1 MTGGP
6 YHNKVVDSPP
16 SQDEINRF
24 IMKFLTSTSK
34 QREKQLLSSAT
45 GSFTYVTAHNA
56 LRSLGLIYGFKVSAD
71 DEGDPSIQAV
81 AGLNGPHLRS
91 PMKYTPVS
99 PLSRSV
105 LVPIRSED
113 VPEDS
118 PFAFGTSFNKE
129 DTTGKADWIKPFLD
143 EVCHS
148 LFSPYLFQFHRYL
161 TISPLLVHSTPDQ
174 VTPFQSSASDPP
186 SGEFQL
192 VLLPII
198 LPLLQG
204 CVPPSSSNGDSARG
218 MLEDL
223 DSSCAFWYTAVTRAS
238 AAFMAEIKTGTRMK
252 DLGDL
257 LPKFNKRHS
266 VLSDTPTPTL
276 FSIDDDTQ
284 KQEVISVGASIQA
297 KCNEFLTLNL
307 STTIQ
312 GQDDS
317 KRDPIEQP
325 IDSRIPRKV
334 ASAVPRTVPRDKP
347 DIEDDITVDHSLLT
361 SSAADTSLEARLAI
375 LFVSSTTSPSGV
387 EILHA
392 PDLSED
398 LSVRISFHVA
408 KRYVP
413 LHACSHTPRVTFCHH
428 PQEITETRAVK
439 ERNNTFLSMWANGVE
454 DLEEQ
459 GKDSNT
465 IQQVV
470 HGCNPPTLSTFQ
482 CAQFLAGVLRITPT
496 TNLNDVSHKS
506 HGFATLSLLP
516 KPETT
521 AYSSSA
527 KSSEDA
533 ECEADT
539 ILGVAASQQARPDT
553 TIESARSI
561 PNAVAFN
568 EFLCNWM
575 FFILLNVK
583 FKETGIILFDA
594 LWSIFLSCNTLAF
607 RRRATKDL
615 PVSPWLFF
623 TLTQWVDR
631 AILVLL
637 SSCRKNKI
645 IRKVKTGNFDV
656 VRGSHFSQT
665 FFWQLSHISF
675 LLCHLTHLGD
685 LSHLP

>member
-1 MTGGP
+1 M
-6 YHNKVVDSPP
+6 
-16 SQDEINRF
+16 
-24 IMKFLTSTSK
+24 
-34 QREKQLLSSAT
+34 
-45 GSFTYVTAHNA
+45 
-56 LRSLGLIYGFKVSAD
+56 
-71 DEGDPSIQAV
+71 
-81 AGLNGPHLRS
+81 
-91 PMKYTPVS
+91 
-99 PLSRSV
+99 
-105 LVPIRSED
+105 
-113 VPEDS
+113 
-118 PFAFGTSFNKE
+118 
-129 DTTGKADWIKPFLD
+129 
-143 EVCHS
+143 
-148 LFSPYLFQFHRYL
+148 
-161 TISPLLVHSTPDQ
+161 
-174 VTPFQSSASDPP
+174 
-186 SGEFQL
+186 

-223 DSSCAFWYTAVTRAS
+223 DSYCAFWYTAVTRAS

-252 DLGDL
+252 ELGNL
-257 LPKFNKRHS
+257 LPKIKRHL
-266 VLSDTPTPTL
+266 VLSDTPTPSL

-317 KRDPIEQP
+317 KRDPIVN
-325 IDSRIPRKV
+325 RIPRKV
-334 ASAVPRTVPRDKP
+334 VSALPRAKP

-361 SSAADTSLEARLAI
+361 SSGADTSLEARLAI
-375 LFVSSTTSPSGV
+375 LFVSSTTTSCGV

-398 LSVRISFHVA
+398 L
-408 KRYVP
+408 
-413 LHACSHTPRVTFCHH
+413 T
-428 PQEITETRAVK
+428 EITETRAVK
-439 ERNNTFLSMWANGVE
+439 ERNNTFLSMWGHGVE
-454 DLEEQ
+454 ELEEL

-496 TNLNDVSHKS
+496 TNLNDVSQKS
-506 HGFATLSLLP
+506 YGFATLSLLP
-516 KPETT
+516 KPDAT
-521 AYSSSA
+521 AYSSSS

-631 AILVLL
+631 SILVLL

-656 VRGSHFSQT
+656 LTPIVAEFRDYVATIILKITEYSKGGPSLLPTSLYDSSDMKKAKDALKERDLSRQVTEAIARQSKRSAGGAFGSPGTGADANKRQTTSTESTVRFLPEHSYLTTAMLFSHVLSLLSLLHFSGRRHSRQPQT
-665 FFWQLSHISF
+665 WRLYAPSHHLEQGRAAMCRPLPRRCSLPSQDLQLF
-675 LLCHLTHLGD
+675 
-685 LSHLP
+685 PQVY

>member
-1 MTGGP
+1 
-6 YHNKVVDSPP
+6 
-16 SQDEINRF
+16 
-24 IMKFLTSTSK
+24 
-34 QREKQLLSSAT
+34 
-45 GSFTYVTAHNA
+45 
-56 LRSLGLIYGFKVSAD
+56 
-71 DEGDPSIQAV
+71 
-81 AGLNGPHLRS
+81 
-91 PMKYTPVS
+91 
-99 PLSRSV
+99 
-105 LVPIRSED
+105 
-113 VPEDS
+113 
-118 PFAFGTSFNKE
+118 
-129 DTTGKADWIKPFLD
+129 
-143 EVCHS
+143 
-148 LFSPYLFQFHRYL
+148 
-161 TISPLLVHSTPDQ
+161 
-174 VTPFQSSASDPP
+174 
-186 SGEFQL
+186 
-192 VLLPII
+192 
-198 LPLLQG
+198 
-204 CVPPSSSNGDSARG
+204 
-218 MLEDL
+218 
-223 DSSCAFWYTAVTRAS
+223 
-238 AAFMAEIKTGTRMK
+238 
-252 DLGDL
+252 
-257 LPKFNKRHS
+257 
-266 VLSDTPTPTL
+266 
-276 FSIDDDTQ
+276 
-284 KQEVISVGASIQA
+284 
-297 KCNEFLTLNL
+297 
-307 STTIQ
+307 
-312 GQDDS
+312 
-317 KRDPIEQP
+317 
-325 IDSRIPRKV
+325 
-334 ASAVPRTVPRDKP
+334 
-347 DIEDDITVDHSLLT
+347 
-361 SSAADTSLEARLAI
+361 
-375 LFVSSTTSPSGV
+375 
-387 EILHA
+387 
-392 PDLSED
+392 
-398 LSVRISFHVA
+398 
-408 KRYVP
+408 
-413 LHACSHTPRVTFCHH
+413 
-428 PQEITETRAVK
+428 
-439 ERNNTFLSMWANGVE
+439 MWANGVE

-506 HGFATLSLLP
+506 YGFATLSLLP
-516 KPETT
+516 KPDAT

-675 LLCHLTHLGD
+675 SSLPSHPPRGP
-685 LSHLP
+685 LSSSLAHPNRSRVSRSCG

>member
-1 MTGGP
+1 MYPRTAP
-6 YHNKVVDSPP
+6 SPSALP
-16 SQDEINRF
+16 SLRRIPPARPNGSNHS
-24 IMKFLTSTSK
+24 ST
-34 QREKQLLSSAT
+34 R
-45 GSFTYVTAHNA
+45 YVTHF
-56 LRSLGLIYGFKVSAD
+56 SHHI
-71 DEGDPSIQAV
+71 
-81 AGLNGPHLRS
+81 H
-91 PMKYTPVS
+91 
-99 PLSRSV
+99 
-105 LVPIRSED
+105 
-113 VPEDS
+113 
-118 PFAFGTSFNKE
+118 FNN
-129 DTTGKADWIKPFLD
+129 I
-143 EVCHS
+143 V
-148 LFSPYLFQFHRYL
+148 
-161 TISPLLVHSTPDQ
+161 ISPSHHYWFTQPPDQ
-174 VTPFQSSASDPP
+174 VTPIQSPPSDPP

-223 DSSCAFWYTAVTRAS
+223 DSYCAFWYTAVTRAS

-252 DLGDL
+252 ELGDL
-257 LPKFNKRHS
+257 LPKFNKRHLI
-266 VLSDTPTPTL
+266 LSDTPTPTL
-276 FSIDDDTQ
+276 LSIDDDTQ

-317 KRDPIEQP
+317 KRDPIVN
-325 IDSRIPRKV
+325 RIPRKI
-334 ASAVPRTVPRDKP
+334 ASAVPHAKP

-361 SSAADTSLEARLAI
+361 SSGADTSLEARLAI
-375 LFVSSTTSPSGV
+375 LFVSSTTTSCGV

-398 LSVRISFHVA
+398 L
-408 KRYVP
+408 
-413 LHACSHTPRVTFCHH
+413 T
-428 PQEITETRAVK
+428 EITETRAVK
-439 ERNNTFLSMWANGVE
+439 ERNNTFLSMWGHGVE
-454 DLEEQ
+454 ELEEL

-496 TNLNDVSHKS
+496 TNLNDVSQKS
-506 HGFATLSLLP
+506 YGFATLSLLP
-516 KPETT
+516 KPDAT
-521 AYSSSA
+521 AYSSSS

-631 AILVLL
+631 SILVLL

-675 LLCHLTHLGD
+675 SSLPSHPPRGPLSSSLAHPNRSRVSRLCG
-685 LSHLP
+685 